1 MAALTEARYV
11 VTARDGVRYFCPT
24 CAGREFI
31 HVRRQFFSDGVIDTA
46 TCCKC
51 ERVLWRQDHETA

>member
-1 MAALTEARYV
+1 MTLTEPRYV

-31 HVRRQFFSDGVIDTA
+31 YVLRTRLLDGVIDTA
-46 TCCKC
+46 SCCKC
-51 ERVLWRQDHETA
+51 SRVLWRQDHETA